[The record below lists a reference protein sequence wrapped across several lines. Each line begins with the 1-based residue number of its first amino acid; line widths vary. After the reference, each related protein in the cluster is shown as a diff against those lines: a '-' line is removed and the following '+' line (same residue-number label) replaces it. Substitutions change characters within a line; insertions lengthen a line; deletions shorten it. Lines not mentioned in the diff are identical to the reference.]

1 MLNILTFVLQICIIC
16 VIVIIVIVIIIKLFL
31 SKMSHYCHPTSPCT
45 YVQQKSADTFSKFS
59 MTTSPLSTYISLSL
73 LFMLLF
79 YSVCQCPLHMT
90 LVQVY
95 SVIATWL
102 CCSLTF
108 QHLRRKNL
116 LISYKTAV
124 NLIFVCACECV
135 FFVLFFKNIFCVLI
149 VIEKHSYS
157 NYIPAQGSVVK
168 KACILYNRQNAVK
181 NADAKLSIYLK
192 SHYTEVLILGKSANS
207 ASVFSMVF
215 VTRGQR
221 IR

>member
-1 MLNILTFVLQICIIC
+1 M
-16 VIVIIVIVIIIKLFL
+16 
-31 SKMSHYCHPTSPCT
+31 
-45 YVQQKSADTFSKFS
+45 
-59 MTTSPLSTYISLSL
+59 
-73 LFMLLF
+73 
-79 YSVCQCPLHMT
+79 
-90 LVQVY
+90 
-95 SVIATWL
+95 
-102 CCSLTF
+102 
-108 QHLRRKNL
+108 
-116 LISYKTAV
+116 
-124 NLIFVCACECV
+124 
-135 FFVLFFKNIFCVLI
+135 
-149 VIEKHSYS
+149 IEKHSYS